1 MSSPASIE
9 YREINLRDIE
19 RFRFDAEF
27 YQNDYLALNAKL
39 LKLKTECLGD
49 IAIIRSGTTPR
60 DRDDELI
67 EGVNLLKT
75 NDIRN
80 VPLLKSRTYY
90 KISQETAESMS
101 STKLKPKDILINIVG
116 ATLDVIGR
124 VAFIPEDFEET
135 NITQAMALIRVH
147 DERFLPEYVFAFM
160 LHSNGNQQAR
170 RLARPTGQYN
180 LNLPEVSAIRIPL
193 IPIDKQ
199 KMFALKLLEVE
210 QGYKDADSVLNSAS
224 DQLAKELGF
233 TDFKWNN
240 EKISIRDSSS
250 VLEER
255 RIDSEYWQIGFDD
268 ILKKL
273 VNYKNGYAKLED
285 KFKQA
290 KKTFKASDFT
300 EYQYI
305 EISDIEISSGEISP
319 NLVQS
324 EELPANAKIELLNR
338 SLLVSKVRPNR
349 GAIAIAEG
357 LDGAVVSGALVALT
371 PIADMNLETLMTYL
385 RLEPIR
391 EFILKFNTGT
401 SYPTITDEVI
411 MQLPVPNIPL
421 DLQEHIAELINRS
434 KLLHRTAKDCLKNLV
449 DSI

>member
-1 MSSPASIE
+1 MSSSASIE

-27 YQNDYLALNAKL
+27 YQNDYLALNANL
-39 LKLKTECLGD
+39 LGSKTECLGD

-90 KISQETAESMS
+90 KISQETADTMS
-101 STKLKPKDILINIVG
+101 STKLEPKDILINIVG
-116 ATLDVIGR
+116 ATLDVVGR

-135 NITQAMALIRVH
+135 NITQAMALIRVQ

-199 KMFALKLLEVE
+199 RLFALKLMEVE

-224 DQLAKELGF
+224 DLLAREIGF
-233 TDFKWNN
+233 IDFEWNN
-240 EKISIRDSSS
+240 EKISIRDSLS
-250 VLEER
+250 VLAER
-255 RIDSEYWQIGFDD
+255 RIDSEYWQIGFDE
-268 ILKKL
+268 ILEKL
-273 VNYKNGYAKLED
+273 VKYKNGFSKLED

-290 KKTFKASDFT
+290 KKTFKASDLA

-305 EISDIEISSGEISP
+305 EISDIDVRSGEISP
-319 NLVQS
+319 NSVQAQ
-324 EELPANAKIELLNR
+324 ELPANAKIELLNR
-338 SLLVSKVRPNR
+338 SLLISKVRPNR

-357 LDGAVVSGALVALT
+357 LDGAVVSGALVTLT

-401 SYPTITDEVI
+401 SYPTITDEVV
-411 MQLPVPNIPL
+411 MHLPVPNIPS
-421 DLQEHIAELINRS
+421 DLQSQLSELINRS
-434 KLLHRTAKDCLKNLV
+434 KLLHRTAKNSLKNLV

>member
-1 MSSPASIE
+1 MSSGASIE
-9 YREINLRDIE
+9 YREINLCDIE

-27 YQNDYLALNAKL
+27 YQNDYLALNAYL
-39 LKLKTECLGD
+39 LGSKTECLGD

-60 DRDDELI
+60 DRDDDLT

-90 KISQETAESMS
+90 KISQETADTMS
-101 STKLKPKDILINIVG
+101 PTKLKPKDILINIVG
-116 ATLDVIGR
+116 ATLDVVGR

-135 NITQAMALIRVH
+135 NITQAMALIRLH

-160 LHSNGNQQAR
+160 LHSNGNQQSR

-180 LNLPEVSAIRIPL
+180 LNLPEISAIRIPL
-193 IPIDKQ
+193 IPIDEQ
-199 KMFALKLLEVE
+199 KLFAIKLLQVE
-210 QGYKDADSVLNSAS
+210 QGYKDADSVLNFAR
-224 DQLAKELGF
+224 DLLAKEL
-233 TDFKWNN
+233 DFIDFEWNN
-240 EKISIRDSSS
+240 EKISIRGSLS
-250 VLEER
+250 VSAER
-255 RIDSEYWQIGFDD
+255 RIDPEYWQIGFDE
-268 ILKKL
+268 ILNKL
-273 VNYKNGYAKLED
+273 VKYKNGYSKLDD

-290 KKTFKASDFT
+290 KKTFKASDSV

-305 EISDIEISSGEISP
+305 EISDIDVRSGEISP
-319 NLVQS
+319 NPVQS
-324 EELPANAKIELLNR
+324 EELPANAKIKLMER

-357 LDGAVVSGALVALT
+357 LDGAVVSGALVTLT
-371 PIADMNLETLMTYL
+371 PIADINLETLMTYL

-411 MQLPVPNIPL
+411 MRLPIPNIPS
-421 DLQEHIAELINRS
+421 DLQSQLSELINRS
-434 KLLHRTAKDCLKNLV
+434 KLLHRTAKNSLRDLV